1 MEDSVAVKDPT
12 EVTKEKA
19 LDLDQD
25 QDEGEEDAI
34 LKHESYGMREIVI
47 PFGAKAIRFN
57 PLTSLFAIAFLWG
70 LAGWCMSEPEDS
82 RDKLLEFRA
91 DVASLFTWFYVGTNP
106 CFMFFIIWVAYRFG
120 DIRLGEKDSKPEF
133 DDITYFSMLFSA
145 GVGVGLFFY
154 GVAEPLWHR
163 GSHWFAEAGYR
174 AQDEVDMF
182 ALNLTVFHWGITGW
196 SQYLI
201 VAICA
206 GLASFRFK
214 LPMTLRSCFY
224 PMLGDYV
231 WGWIG
236 DVIDGYTI
244 VTTVAGVC
252 TSLGLG
258 AFQIAAGLKRVG
270 AIDKDISDDD
280 LTDVHLYSIW
290 IITCLATISVI
301 SGLGVGIKYL
311 SQIAF
316 GLGQL
321 LLFWVFTMERTNYI
335 LNLIVQEVGYYFQ
348 WTVFQMNFH
357 TDAFG
362 QLNHG
367 EGRAVD
373 GNSAATWFMDAW
385 TIFYIG
391 WWVAWAAF
399 VGLFIARVS
408 KGRTIRSIIFFS
420 YACPLIY
427 TIVWFCVFGGVGL
440 RQVRQAEE
448 LQQMG
453 LAMHDNIDF
462 YQSSEDEFCY
472 DVPQVP
478 EISYTG
484 LDNSTKT
491 FTNSLM
497 GVTPVCLFNSGDDQT
512 AWFNVLNSFSYPNDF
527 TNGLGPFLSW
537 VSIFSLS
544 IYFITSSDSGSLV
557 VDNLASNG
565 FEDAHW
571 LQRVFWAFTEGGAAS
586 ALLVSGGQNALRALQ
601 AASILSGLPFTFFLI
616 FMCQTIVSMCKL
628 AEENDKE
635 GTSISLEEDFKRKR
649 NFVMPIFGG
658 IFNIF
663 ERLLSCGM
671 VHEKRTAI
679 AQIESS
685 SISGFFIAILFPFI
699 PLYKIYGMARPK
711 EADAKGNKFWVLA
724 YTIFYYLTVGLFCSI
739 GHSPAFRAIGW
750 STMAIAATIL
760 CVIRCTVRMN
770 NKIEGNVVADFI
782 VSMFLWP
789 QVLVQLEKEL
799 TEKNNTPTD
808 EDEVGQEK
816 PMGDEKLAA

>member
-1 MEDSVAVKDPT
+1 MEDSLEVKPGS
-12 EVTKEKA
+12 EPANFEKEKP
-19 LDLDQD
+19 QD
-25 QDEGEEDAI
+25 DEEDTI
-34 LKHESYGMREIVI
+34 VEHEKYGMREIVI
-47 PFGAKAIRFN
+47 PVGDKEIRFN
-57 PLTSLFAIAFLWG
+57 PVTSVFAIAFLWG
-70 LAGWCMSEPEDS
+70 LAVWCMTDPEFS
-82 RDKLLEFRA
+82 RDKLVEFRGN
-91 DVASLFTWFYVGTNP
+91 VAELFTWFYVGTNP
-106 CFMFFIIWVAYRFG
+106 AFMFFILWVAYRYG
-120 DIRLGEKDSKPEF
+120 NIRLGPQDSTPEF

-163 GSHWFAEAGYR
+163 GSHWFAETGYK
-174 AQDEVDMF
+174 AQDEIDMF
-182 ALNLTVFHWGITGW
+182 ALNITVFHWGITGW

-201 VAICA
+201 VAICS
-206 GLASFRFK
+206 GLVSFRFK
-214 LPMTLRSCFY
+214 LPLTLRSCFY
-224 PMLGDYV
+224 PLLGEYT

-236 DVIDGYTI
+236 DIIDGYTI

-301 SGLGVGIKYL
+301 SGVGIGIKYL
-311 SQIAF
+311 SQLAF

-321 LLFWVFTMERTNYI
+321 LLFWVFTMEKTNFI

-408 KGRTIRSIIFFS
+408 RGRTIRNVIFYS

-427 TIVWFCVFGGVGL
+427 TIIWFCVFGGVGL

-448 LQQMG
+448 LQMMG
-453 LAMHDNIDF
+453 LAMHNNSDF
-462 YQSSEDEFCY
+462 YQSAGDEFCY

-478 EISYTG
+478 EISYTA
-484 LDNSTKT
+484 LDNSTAT
-491 FTNSLM
+491 FTNTLM

-512 AWFNVLNSFSYPNDF
+512 AWFNVLNSFTYPNDF
-527 TNGLGPFLSW
+527 SGSGFGPFLTW

-557 VDNLASNG
+557 VDQLASNG

-586 ALLVSGGQNALRALQ
+586 ALLVSGGQSALRALQ
-601 AASILSGLPFTFFLI
+601 AASILSGLPFTFFLML
-616 FMCQTIVSMCKL
+616 MCLTIVSMCKL

-635 GTSISLEEDFKRKR
+635 GTDLSLEEDYHRKR
-649 NFVMPIFGG
+649 TFTMPIFGG

-663 ERLLSCGM
+663 ERVFSFGM
-671 VHEKRTAI
+671 TNEKRSSI
-679 AQIESS
+679 ATINGSD
-685 SISGFFIAILFPFI
+685 ISGFFVAILFPFI
-699 PLYKIYGMARPK
+699 PLNNIYGMARPK
-711 EADAKGNKFWVLA
+711 SSNAIGNKVMVFF

-739 GHSPAFRAIGW
+739 GQSPAFRGIGW
-750 STMAIAATIL
+750 STMALAALIL
-760 CVIRCTVRMN
+760 CSIRMTVRDN
-770 NKIEGNVVADFI
+770 NKIEGNVIADF
-782 VSMFLWP
+782 VCSMFLWP
-789 QVLVQLEKEL
+789 QVLVQMEKEL
-799 TEKNNTPTD
+799 TEKNNTPTE

-816 PMGDEKLAA
+816 PYVEKAAA